1 MSFEDIKK
9 PRKKRSDALWEK
21 IWPVVQKYAGK
32 KSREVIA
39 DSIGMTA
46 GALSFHCSK
55 HNVSLRLPGRQLEGI
70 RRSTVK
76 RKKERERHAE
86 LEGPVTLSIDVE
98 TLWRPI
104 TKTKLPITVRQHY
117 YA

>member
-1 MSFEDIKK
+1 MSFDNLQQHRK
-9 PRKKRSDALWEK
+9 P
-21 IWPVVQKYAGK
+21 I
-32 KSREVIA
+32 
-39 DSIGMTA
+39 
-46 GALSFHCSK
+46 
-55 HNVSLRLPGRQLEGI
+55 
-70 RRSTVK
+70 RSTVA

-86 LEGPVTLSIDVE
+86 LEGPVTLTIDVE